1 MAEKL
6 YGLLGR
12 KLGHSYSSIIHVGMG
27 CPSYDLIELEPDEL
41 EGFLKNNNIGGL
53 NVTIPYKVAVMPL
66 CDRLSPEA
74 EAIGSVNTIVRGEDG
89 KLTGFNTDAAGLEYT
104 ICRAGITLDGK
115 KVVVCGNGGAS
126 LAVQYVCKKLGASK
140 VVVFDI
146 NGPHLYNELPGHTDA
161 GIIINATPVGMFPKV
176 EGMLADPA
184 DFPNCSGVID
194 LVYNPRRTDLLLRAE
209 ELGIPYA
216 GGLPML
222 VHQAKVAEEHFF
234 GKAIDDSVSEK
245 ILADLSN
252 GTDNLVL
259 IGMPGCGKSTIGELL
274 GEMSGKRII
283 DLDAEIAAAAGCT
296 IPEIFAA
303 EGELGFRKR
312 EHEAVKAAANER
324 GCIII
329 TGGGVVVTPENR
341 AALRRSG
348 LLYQIERD
356 IRQLSREG
364 RPLSL
369 NADLDKMYE
378 VRQPLYESFR
388 DVAVVNNS
396 TPEEAAKEIW
406 RNFCENTGA

>member
-1 MAEKL
+1 MSEKL

-12 KLGHSYSSIIHVGMG
+12 KLGHSYSATIHAAMG
-27 CPSYDLIELEPDEL
+27 CRDYRLIELEPEEL
-41 EGFLKNNNIGGL
+41 EGFLSREDIGGL

-74 EAIGSVNTIVRGEDG
+74 QAIGSVNTIVRGKDG
-89 KLTGFNTDAAGLEYT
+89 LLTGYNTDAAGLEYT
-104 ICRAGITLDGK
+104 INRASISLKGR
-115 KVVVCGNGGAS
+115 KVLIFGSGGAS
-126 LAVQYVCKKLGASK
+126 LAAQYVARKLGASC
-140 VVVFDI
+140 VVVISRSGEDNYSNLSKHADSHI
-146 NGPHLYNELPGHTDA
+146 L
-161 GIIINATPVGMFPKV
+161 INATPVGMYPKV
-176 EGMLADPA
+176 EGMPADPA

-194 LVYNPRRTDLLLRAE
+194 LVYNPRRTDLLLKAE

-222 VHQAKVAEEHFF
+222 VHQAKAAEEHFF
-234 GKAIDDSVSEK
+234 SKAIDDGVSEK

-252 GTDNLVL
+252 STDNLVL

-274 GEMSGKRII
+274 GEMSCKRII
-283 DLDAEIAAAAGCT
+283 DLDTGIAAAAGCT

-303 EGELGFRKR
+303 EGEAGFRAR

-329 TGGGVVVTPENR
+329 TGGGVVVTPANR

-348 LLYQIERD
+348 RIYQIERNVNS
-356 IRQLSREG
+356 LSREG

-369 NADLDKMYE
+369 NADLNAMYA

-388 DVAVVNNS
+388 DVAVVNDR
-396 TPEEAAKEIW
+396 TPQEAAEDIW
-406 RNFCENTGA
+406 RDFCENTGA

>member
-1 MAEKL
+1 MAEKV

-12 KLGHSYSSIIHVGMG
+12 KLGHSYSSIIHESMG
-27 CPSYDLIELEPDEL
+27 CKGYRLIELEPEEL
-41 EGFLKNNNIGGL
+41 EGFLQREDIGGL

-66 CDRLSPEA
+66 CDVLSPEA

-89 KLTGFNTDAAGLEYT
+89 KLTGYNTDAAGLEYT
-104 ICRAGITLDGK
+104 ISRAGISLEGK

-126 LAVQYVCKKLGASK
+126 LAVQYVCRKLGASEM
-140 VVVFDI
+140 VIFDM
-146 NGPHLYNELPGHTDA
+146 NGPHTYDELPEHRDA
-161 GIIINATPVGMFPKV
+161 QIIINATPVGMFPKV

-184 DFPNCSGVID
+184 DFPDCSGVID
-194 LVYNPRRTDLLLRAE
+194 LVYNPRRTDLLLKAE

-234 GKAIDDSVSEK
+234 GKAIDDSVSEN
-245 ILADLSN
+245 ILAELSN

-274 GEMSGKRII
+274 GELSGKKII
-283 DLDAEIAAAAGCT
+283 DLDAEIAAAAGYT

-303 EGELGFRKR
+303 EGEAGFRKR

-329 TGGGVVVTPENR
+329 TGGGVVVTPANR

-348 LLYQIERD
+348 RIYQIERD
-356 IRQLSREG
+356 ISSLSREG

-369 NADLDKMYE
+369 GADLNEMHK

-388 DVAVVNNS
+388 DMAVMNDRA
-396 TPEEAAKEIW
+396 PEEAAKDIW
-406 RNFCENTGA
+406 RDFCENTGA